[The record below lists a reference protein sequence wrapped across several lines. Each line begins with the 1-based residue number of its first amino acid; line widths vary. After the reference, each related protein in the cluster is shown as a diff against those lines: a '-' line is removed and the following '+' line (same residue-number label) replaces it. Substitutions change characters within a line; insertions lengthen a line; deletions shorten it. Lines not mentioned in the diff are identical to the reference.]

1 MPSIEAL
8 GLDREMWTFYQEYY
22 TTAATSPAYAEFC
35 EQLFGRNYL
44 QHGFADMQAVDFLIQ
59 AGELDAGHRILELG
73 CGAGGIATHLALAS
87 GAHVTG
93 IDFAEEAIRQAQ
105 TLLPSAP
112 DRLCFAVA
120 DIGAL
125 DYAAGSFTTVIAIDT
140 LYFTDLDP
148 TLARI
153 KTLLTA
159 NGQLLAYWS
168 QGADPLV
175 PIERFD
181 RSTLPP
187 THTDL
192 GQALHRQG
200 FTFETWDFTA
210 ADVRHAHRKRAI
222 LTTLAAA
229 FAVEGRLPL
238 FENRMGEAEGVL
250 AAFAAGCHARYLYRA
265 LPL

>member
-8 GLDREMWTFYQEYY
+8 GQDREMWTFYQEYY
-22 TTAATSPAYAEFC
+22 SAAAASPAYAEFC
-35 EQLFGRNYL
+35 EQLFGCNYL
-44 QHGFADMQAVDFLIQ
+44 QHGFADMQAVDFLIR

-73 CGAGGIATHLALAS
+73 CGAGGIAAHLALVS
-87 GAHVTG
+87 GADVTG

-105 TLLPSAP
+105 VHRSCTP
-112 DRLCFAVA
+112 DRLHFAVA

-125 DYAAGSFTTVIAIDT
+125 DFAAGSFTTVIAIDT
-140 LYFTDLDP
+140 LYFTELDR
-148 TLARI
+148 TLACI
-153 KTLLTA
+153 KRLLTA

-168 QGADPLV
+168 QGADPFV

-187 THTDL
+187 PRTDL

-200 FTFETWDFTA
+200 FAFETWDFTA

-222 LTTLAAA
+222 LAALAAA
-229 FAVEGRLPL
+229 FAAEDKLPL

-265 LPL
+265 LPI